1 MGGGGR
7 TGRKEWEEEEGR
19 RGEGGRRRRD
29 GKGRGMHVLRCED
42 GCGEVGMGDD
52 SETNQVGMLYC
63 YTMCVVN
70 QLQA

>member
-7 TGRKEWEEEEGR
+7 KGRKEWEEEEGR

-42 GCGEVGMGDD
+42 GCGEAGGD
-52 SETNQVGMLYC
+52 GR
-63 YTMCVVN
+63 
-70 QLQA
+70 